1 MPVLDVS
8 RKWNRTLRGLLCP
21 SLTERHDCRPT
32 HVVVS
37 VSTSPYRPPACMGHV
52 SCTCSCADGQTL
64 GSFLPGGKIS
74 TRARL
79 SSPSLHLAGEP
90 WSPGQSV
97 VPWSLCGHCAGRLG
111 NRQPASHGAAASP
124 SAVCEGSEVS
134 ASSPLSPALKMFAFP
149 SLRLLIR
156 SSFEVSGFICFS

>member
-32 HVVVS
+32 HLVVS
-37 VSTSPYRPPACMGHV
+37 VSTSPYCPPAWMGHV
-52 SCTCSCADGQTL
+52 SCTCSCADGQT
-64 GSFLPGGKIS
+64 GGKDS

-79 SSPSLHLAGEP
+79 SSPSLHLAGVL
-90 WSPGQSV
+90 WSPGQSA

-111 NRQPASHGAAASP
+111 NRQPASHGAAALP

-134 ASSPLSPALKMFAFP
+134 ASSPLSPVLKMFAFP